1 MFFHENIHF
10 ESRDPRIKVDLHKM
24 NEGRQD
30 ATIMVAYLPQKECT
44 EEALRQATAQADSL
58 LDQIEEITVAH
69 PESVGIAYTPADLY
83 RLKREGRKAI
93 MLGIENGYAIGNDL
107 HNVERFRRRGDRLYD
122 TLPQR
127 KQ

>member
-1 MFFHENIHF
+1 ML
-10 ESRDPRIKVDLHKM
+10 PL
-24 NEGRQD
+24 
-30 ATIMVAYLPQKECT
+30 MVAYLPQKECT
-44 EEALRQATAQADSL
+44 EEALCQATAQADSL

-107 HNVERFRRRGDRLYD
+107 HNVERFRRRGVVYM
-122 TLPQR
+122 TLCHNGNNNICGSAR
-127 KQ
+127 YNDVNLGLTSFGANKLSVK